1 MQAAPM
7 KSIKWL
13 TKRQYPP
20 YIYLFRHLERGQV
33 VYSQT
38 PFPTKQDIENLWP
51 QPNQIN
57 KKPVYGTRRDLW
69 KLMCLV
75 QLPKPEW
82 SLQLYRDLIHLR
94 HLRDIKGINTYREL
108 NYFGQ
113 VWYSG
118 QYRPV
123 YAQEAIAD
131 LRECLLKGPVGTSN
145 NNNNNK
151 DDNTHLVTIYWEDLW
166 RMGDKEKYWSDI
178 LPQVEHKQISRIGN
192 MSREESGLLKLL
204 GRNQNN
210 NNGIIANINNA
221 ASQFI

>member
-1 MQAAPM
+1 MQAAAPM

-51 QPNQIN
+51 HPNQTN
-57 KKPVYGTRRDLW
+57 KKPIYGTRRDLW

-75 QLPKPEW
+75 KLPKPEW

-94 HLRDIKGINTYREL
+94 HLRDIKGINSHREL
-108 NYFGQ
+108 NSFGQ

-118 QYRPV
+118 QFRPV
-123 YAQEAIAD
+123 YGQEAIAD
-131 LRECLLKGPVGTSN
+131 LRECLLKGPVGTANNSN
-145 NNNNNK
+145 NE
-151 DDNTHLVTIYWEDLW
+151 DNTTNLVTIYWEDLW
-166 RMGDKEKYWSDI
+166 RMGDKEKYWTDT
-178 LPQVEHKQISRIGN
+178 LPQVEHNQIPRIGN
-192 MSREESGLLKLL
+192 TSREERGILKLL
-204 GRNQNN
+204 GRDQNN
-210 NNGIIANINNA
+210 NHEINGTVSNAN
-221 ASQFI
+221 S